1 MFNQCNREIR
11 MKRQKIVTLK
21 IVAFFI
27 PFLRLF
33 LVYLKTTPIVCTL
46 LLRVVDGKRSTFTI
60 EYVAGLI
67 KLPMT
72 YNMCTGTLPPDK
84 YGSSF
89 TEKCDQDNNSLEI
102 VTSVVYSVIFLLF
115 GSAVV
120 YESVKGKAHST
131 QQVDPNCNIQVNIV
145 IRHWMVSAV

>member
-1 MFNQCNREIR
+1 MENE
-11 MKRQKIVTLK
+11 
-21 IVAFFI
+21 
-27 PFLRLF
+27 
-33 LVYLKTTPIVCTL
+33 
-46 LLRVVDGKRSTFTI
+46 VDFHL

-72 YNMCTGTLPPDK
+72 YHMCTGTLPPDK
-84 YGSSF
+84 YWSPF

-115 GSAVV
+115 GSAAV
-120 YESVKGKAHST
+120 YESMKGTAHAT
-131 QQVDPNCNIQVNIV
+131 QQIDPSCNIQVNIV